1 MKMKKIVIVLITGL
15 ISVGAYAAT
24 AQTPKVASVDSVY
37 EGILQL
43 DTQLGQQVKKG
54 QLIFHM
60 QTNLLKLAA
69 LKAKSTLELAESTY
83 GRDKRLAK
91 THIVSPE
98 ALETAKD
105 AYIQA
110 YADYQTALINIKN
123 CYYYAPF
130 NGTVT
135 KIDNYTGSCV
145 GDGNEVMQV
154 TQTLNG

>member
-1 MKMKKIVIVLITGL
+1 MKKVIVVLIAGL
-15 ISVGAYAAT
+15 ISVGAYAAA
-24 AQTPKVASVDSVY
+24 AQAPKVAPVQSVY

-43 DTQLGQQVKKG
+43 DTHLGQHVKKG
-54 QLIFHM
+54 QLLFHI

-69 LKAKSTLELAESTY
+69 LKAKSTLVLAKETY
-83 GRDKRLAK
+83 ARDKKLAK

-98 ALETAKD
+98 ALATAKD

-130 NGTVT
+130 DGTVT
-135 KIDNYTGSCV
+135 KIDNYSGSCV
-145 GDGNEVMQV
+145 SDGSEVVVV
-154 TQTLNG
+154 TQTLNS